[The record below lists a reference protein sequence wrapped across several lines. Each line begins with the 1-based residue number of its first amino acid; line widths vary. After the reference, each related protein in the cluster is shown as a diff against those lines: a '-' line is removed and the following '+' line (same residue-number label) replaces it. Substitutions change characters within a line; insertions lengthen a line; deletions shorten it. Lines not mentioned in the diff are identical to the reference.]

1 VGAEAWIE
9 VGVANAIGDVS
20 VDGLGLALVI
30 IYWCPGK
37 DFLGPSVEM
46 MTEELIQEALIVGAA
61 NVVALFLFRRLAP
74 DSPMLQAF
82 AAGVA
87 IHLTA
92 EYTGVNEAYCWRKD
106 MQGKRKTSTLKKDY
120 DKKRCP
126 LLDTSSSSG
135 VSLLLS
141 VE

>member
-1 VGAEAWIE
+1 
-9 VGVANAIGDVS
+9 
-20 VDGLGLALVI
+20 
-30 IYWCPGK
+30 
-37 DFLGPSVEM
+37 M